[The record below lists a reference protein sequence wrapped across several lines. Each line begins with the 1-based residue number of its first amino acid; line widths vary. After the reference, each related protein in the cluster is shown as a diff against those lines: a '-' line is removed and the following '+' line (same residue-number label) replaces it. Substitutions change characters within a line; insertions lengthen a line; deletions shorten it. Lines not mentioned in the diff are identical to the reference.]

1 MNKYWVIFQCGKC
14 TYLLKETTSGIME
27 CQKKHFTNF
36 TAAVFDYLLNIYVV
50 KRKHTHNASLWVPLA
65 SVAERGRQG
74 GGAALIVQSGA
85 SVIDGWVDGDCPH
98 ARGITIAVAVVIAT
112 AIPWCPHVDA
122 AFSSAPLKTASLGW
136 SEVKICHSSAYYSWD
151 LHACMGEMRTGN
163 LGTSPDCK
171 NAACSSLV
179 ITYMSNS
186 KWSKNESESHSYR
199 IQ

>member
-1 MNKYWVIFQCGKC
+1 MNEDVSLKDIKWTNIESSFNAENVHTYWKRQPQESWNVK
-14 TYLLKETTSGIME
+14 
-27 CQKKHFTNF
+27 KKHFTNF

-122 AFSSAPLKTASLGW
+122 AFSSAPLKTASLRW
-136 SEVKICHSSAYYSWD
+136 SEVKIVIVLCITCGTCMLAWVKWELGIWE
-151 LHACMGEMRTGN
+151 LHLTVKMQRV
-163 LGTSPDCK
+163 
-171 NAACSSLV
+171 LV
-179 ITYMSNS
+179 
-186 KWSKNESESHSYR
+186 
-199 IQ
+199 